1 VRALVVGVG
10 AVGTRA
16 GRQLVDTSG
25 VTEVLLA
32 DEDAGKLAAVK
43 SAFGEKAGIAAF
55 APGDAIPEG
64 VDVVACALPSG
75 LDHAVVAAA
84 IAAGVPCAS
93 ADDDHDAVDAVRA
106 LEPNAIAAGVTIAL
120 GCGLAPGLADVLVSH
135 ARAMFSAVDEI
146 QVARVGWAGPSS
158 VAAVRHARRAL
169 ARSWH
174 NGSWH
179 EQHPHGE
186 TMVWFPDPIG
196 ARDCRLVTGGGPL
209 LVDAFGDVPRV
220 QVMLGEPPKRTRF
233 RRRFGDDG
241 EWGAARVDVWGK
253 REDGHN
259 CVVYGVVER
268 TEVAA
273 GAVLAVTAAQLGGAL
288 GPRIDNPGV
297 HGLGALVEARP
308 FLAEL
313 AERGVRAA
321 VFEGAAV
328 G

>member
-1 VRALVVGVG
+1 M
-10 AVGTRA
+10 
-16 GRQLVDTSG
+16 
-25 VTEVLLA
+25 
-32 DEDAGKLAAVK
+32 
-43 SAFGEKAGIAAF
+43 
-55 APGDAIPEG
+55 
-64 VDVVACALPSG
+64 
-75 LDHAVVAAA
+75 
-84 IAAGVPCAS
+84 
-93 ADDDHDAVDAVRA
+93 
-106 LEPNAIAAGVTIAL
+106 TIVL

-135 ARAMFSAVDEI
+135 ACAMFSAVDEI

-169 ARSWH
+169 ARSRH

-196 ARDCRLVTGGGPL
+196 AWDCRLVTGGGPL
-209 LVDAFGDVPRV
+209 LVDAFADVPRC
-220 QVMLGEPPKRTRF
+220 RSCWAN
-233 RRRFGDDG
+233 RRSAPASAAASATTAS
-241 EWGAARVDVWGK
+241 GARACVDVWGK

-268 TEVAA
+268 TEVVA

-297 HGLGALVEARP
+297 HGLGVLVEARP
-308 FLAEL
+308 FIAEL
-313 AERGVRAA
+313 AERGVRVA